1 LIDLLKLAGALLVF
15 ALLAKLAV
23 VLVGFNRKRVHIIRA
38 ASGATDDQLEEIYK
52 QVEASDSQV
61 SKGWVLARTNAVV
74 EDESCIVR
82 VPDLPD
88 FPWSGK
94 SIRIEADKSVQFR
107 LNEEKAPHTQLLGR
121 IYTPVAVPRIQLKS
135 GKARNRFDPKQY
147 LKSNAA
153 LRDKLATVCPEYPT
167 ELLSYLLCAGH
178 QSFEFEP
185 IDQARIGTSAAWVQD
200 PEFQSCGQCKK
211 RLRLIL
217 QLPGTL
223 VHKKAFH
230 AGTFYLF
237 GCASHPDQTATIV
250 QYT

>member
-1 LIDLLKLAGALLVF
+1 VRH
-15 ALLAKLAV
+15 LAKLAV
-23 VLVGFNRKRVHIIRA
+23 LLVGFHRKHVHIIRA
-38 ASGATDDQLEEIYK
+38 ASGATDAQLEDIYQ
-52 QVEASDSQV
+52 QVEAGGSEV

-153 LRDKLATVCPEYPT
+153 LRDKLAAVCPEYP
-167 ELLSYLLCAGH
+167 
-178 QSFEFEP
+178 
-185 IDQARIGTSAAWVQD
+185 
-200 PEFQSCGQCKK
+200 CGQCKK
-211 RLRLIL
+211 RLGLIL
-217 QLPGTL
+217 QQPGTL